1 MKSLILTL
9 MVAMLPFCVNA
20 QNTGIFGK
28 KNTSTKVTD
37 FTPYMQGAVPVENGL
52 VTFSKT
58 FTATGKSKEDLYR
71 QIASWASARYM
82 PNIENGKWTDPDYF
96 RNLAYSSVKV
106 SDDAND
112 PKTQIVCQ
120 GNEEIVFTNRIL
132 ERDYAEIEYKLN
144 IKINDGSVKATMTNI
159 AYVYTFTSEKERVA
173 AEAYITD
180 ETAFNKKG
188 NFIKQNRKFRVK
200 TVDLANELFS
210 EIETVIK

>member
-1 MKSLILTL
+1 MKNFILTL

-20 QNTGIFGK
+20 QNSGIFGK

-52 VTFSKT
+52 VTFSKAIV
-58 FTATGKSKEDLYR
+58 ATGKNKEDLYR

-96 RNLAYSSVKV
+96 RNLAYSTVKTADENK
-106 SDDAND
+106 S
-112 PKTQIVCQ
+112 QIICQ

-144 IKINDGSVKATMTNI
+144 ISISDGMVKATMTNI
-159 AYVYTFTSEKERVA
+159 AYVYTFTSERERVT
-173 AEAYITD
+173 AESYITD
-180 ETAFNKKG
+180 ENAFTKKG
-188 NFIKQNRKFRVK
+188 KFIKQNRKFRVK

-210 EIETVIK
+210 EIETIIK

>member
-106 SDDAND
+106 SNDASD

>member
-1 MKSLILTL
+1 
-9 MVAMLPFCVNA
+9 MVAMLPFCANA

-28 KNTSTKVTD
+28 KSTSTKVTD

-52 VTFSKT
+52 VTFSKSIV
-58 FTATGKSKEDLYR
+58 ATGKSKEDLYR
-71 QIASWASARYM
+71 QVASWASARYM

-96 RNLAYSSVKV
+96 RNLAYSTVKTADENK
-106 SDDAND
+106 S
-112 PKTQIVCQ
+112 QIICQ

-144 IKINDGSVKATMTNI
+144 INISDGIVKATMTNI
-159 AYVYTFTSEKERVA
+159 AYVYTFTSERERVA
-173 AEAYITD
+173 AESYITD

-188 NFIKQNRKFRVK
+188 KFIKQNRKFRVK

>member
-1 MKSLILTL
+1 

-28 KNTSTKVTD
+28 KNTTKVAD
-37 FTPYMQGAVPVENGL
+37 YTPYMQGAVPVENGL
-52 VTFSKT
+52 VTFSKNIV
-58 FTATGKSKEDLYR
+58 AAGKNKEELYR
-71 QIASWASARYM
+71 QVASWASARYM

-96 RNLAYSSVKV
+96 RNLAFSTVKTADENK
-106 SDDAND
+106 S
-112 PKTQIVCQ
+112 QLICQ

-144 IKINDGSVKATMTNI
+144 INISDGMVKATMTNI

-173 AEAYITD
+173 AESYITD

>member
-106 SDDAND
+106 SDDASD

>member
-106 SDDAND
+106 SGDSSD

-120 GNEEIVFTNRIL
+120 GYEEIVFTNRIL

>member
-1 MKSLILTL
+1 MKSLILTI

-106 SDDAND
+106 SDDASD

>member
-37 FTPYMQGAVPVENGL
+37 FTPYMQGAVPIENGL

-106 SDDAND
+106 SDDASD

>member
-106 SDDAND
+106 SDDASD

-144 IKINDGSVKATMTNI
+144 IKINDGSLKATMTNI

>member
-106 SDDAND
+106 SDDASD

-200 TVDLANELFS
+200 TIDLANELFS

>member
-1 MKSLILTL
+1 MKNLLMTL

-37 FTPYMQGAVPVENGL
+37 FTPYMQGAVPVENGR

-58 FTATGKSKEDLYR
+58 LTATGKSKEDLYR
-71 QIASWASARYM
+71 KVASWASARYM

-96 RNLAYSSVKV
+96 RNLAYSSVKTADENK
-106 SDDAND
+106 SE
-112 PKTQIVCQ
+112 IVCQ
-120 GNEEIVFTNRIL
+120 GNEEIVFTNRVL

-144 IKINDGSVKATMTNI
+144 ITINEGVVKATMTNI
-159 AYVYTFTSEKERVA
+159 AYVYTFSSEKERVT
-173 AEAYITD
+173 AETYITD
-180 ETAFNKKG
+180 DTAFNKKG
-188 NFIKQNRKFRVK
+188 KFIKQNRKFRVK

>member
-1 MKSLILTL
+1 MKKIIMTL
-9 MVAMLPFCVNA
+9 MVAMLPFCMNA
-20 QNTGIFGK
+20 QNTGLFGK
-28 KNTSTKVTD
+28 KNTSNKVTD

-58 FTATGKSKEDLYR
+58 LTATGKSKEELYR

-106 SDDAND
+106 VGDASAST
-112 PKTQIVCQ
+112 TQITCQ
-120 GNEEIVFTNRIL
+120 GNEEIVFSNKIL

-144 IKINDGSVKATMTNI
+144 ISINDGTVKATMTNI
-159 AYVYTFTSEKERVA
+159 SYVYTFTSERERFT
-173 AEAYITD
+173 AETYITD
-180 ETAFNKKG
+180 DTAFNKKG

-200 TVDLANELFS
+200 TVDLANELFA

>member
-1 MKSLILTL
+1 MKSLIVTL

-106 SDDAND
+106 SDDASD